1 MEEVDIIV
9 FIYLILALR
18 LYLIHVNELS
28 TQVCSKLASIR
39 DLPNANSPLPTLPQ
53 CAC

>member
-1 MEEVDIIV
+1 MLL
-9 FIYLILALR
+9 IYFILALC
-18 LYLIHVNELS
+18 LYLIHVNELN

-39 DLPNANSPLPTLPQ
+39 DPFNANSPPPKLPQ